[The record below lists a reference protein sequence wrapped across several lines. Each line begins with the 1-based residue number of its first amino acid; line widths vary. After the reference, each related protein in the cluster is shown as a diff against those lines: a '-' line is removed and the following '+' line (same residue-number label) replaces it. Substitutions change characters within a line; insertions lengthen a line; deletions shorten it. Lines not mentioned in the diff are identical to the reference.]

1 MIAAWPFQD
10 PLMPLR
16 TSTGAPV
23 DNLASFQPD
32 VGPPL
37 SRRRATARVQQWEMQ
52 VILDSFDKL
61 AQFESW
67 FEDDLQDGAMPFVWR
82 KPASKEV
89 TKWRI
94 SPASYDKRFLGGPV
108 VGLSFT
114 ALLLPNKLWFA
125 PYVPENTVRLPAW
138 VADYADGVY
147 GVGDEKGAASTL
159 SSVSGTFL
167 VWERTASGQN
177 KFYQDTFSEDVP
189 QTAPGGVAWLVG
201 FET

>member
-32 VGPPL
+32 VGPPTT
-37 SRRRATARVQQWEMQ
+37 RRRATSRVEQWEMS
-52 VILDSFDKL
+52 VLLKSFEQL
-61 AQFESW
+61 TEFETW
-67 FEDDLQDGAMPFVWR
+67 FRDDLKDGALPFVWR
-82 KPASKEV
+82 KPATDEV
-89 TKWRI
+89 TKWRF
-94 SPASYDKRFLGGPV
+94 SPASYDKRFRGAGF

-167 VWERTASGQN
+167 VWERTTSGGN
-177 KFYQDTFSEDVP
+177 VFYQDSFSGNVP
-189 QTAPGGVAWLVG
+189 QTAPTGVSWLVG
-201 FET
+201 FEV